1 MFHGSLFSG
10 RSSQLEIPFALC
22 LADAAI
28 VNGVTMLYVVSPQT
42 EGRHELTILRTA
54 VSCDALVIHLW
65 INVQSCMLPEGKLK
79 TFLNSARLGTT
90 HIVRLFSLRELEGG
104 TEKLISF

>member
-1 MFHGSLFSG
+1 
-10 RSSQLEIPFALC
+10 
-22 LADAAI
+22 
-28 VNGVTMLYVVSPQT
+28 
-42 EGRHELTILRTA
+42 
-54 VSCDALVIHLW
+54 
-65 INVQSCMLPEGKLK
+65 MLPEGKLK